1 MTHRDVCVSG
11 IDTLRVMRAYL
22 PPRAAPHRVDA
33 DLDLGRQGV
42 VLRKHRG
49 AERCLQRVHI
59 VRLQRIG
66 RAWVEVRLLF
76 NRVKVEKRK
85 RMVDYVIRT
94 MYTYQMN
101 LPHSCRGY
109 PFELAHDA

>member
-1 MTHRDVCVSG
+1 
-11 IDTLRVMRAYL
+11 
-22 PPRAAPHRVDA
+22 
-33 DLDLGRQGV
+33 
-42 VLRKHRG
+42 
-49 AERCLQRVHI
+49 
-59 VRLQRIG
+59 
-66 RAWVEVRLLF
+66 VEVRLLF